1 MEEAAVVVTENS
13 HLEAPEEATVS
24 NILRE
29 EGEMI
34 VMQEIIEMSVTAI
47 DTLAGEVMMIRKV
60 REIVTVVAVIE
71 DITIGQTPV
80 THRDP
85 AAPIKDAAEEKIRG
99 ALTMDQAIKQRA
111 SPK

>member
-1 MEEAAVVVTENS
+1 MVVTENS
-13 HLEAPEEATVS
+13 HLEALEEATVS

-29 EGEMI
+29 EGETI

-47 DTLAGEVMMIRKV
+47 GTLAGEVMMIGMV
-60 REIVTVVAVIE
+60 QEIVIVAVIE

-85 AAPIKDAAEEKIRG
+85 AALIKDAAEEKIRG
-99 ALTMDQAIKQRA
+99 ALTMDQAINQRA

>member
-1 MEEAAVVVTENS
+1 MTENS

-29 EGEMI
+29 EGETI
-34 VMQEIIEMSVTAI
+34 VMQEIIEMSVIAI
-47 DTLAGEVMMIRKV
+47 GTQAGEVMMIGMV
-60 REIVTVVAVIE
+60 QEIVTVAVIE
-71 DITIGQTPV
+71 DITIDQTPV

-85 AAPIKDAAEEKIRG
+85 AALIIDVAEEKIRG
-99 ALTMDQAIKQRA
+99 ALTMERAIKQRA